1 MDFSLADKTLLKL
14 LSFVMSIWISSKPRF
29 NSIQMQTIRYFLGSK
44 KFQKIQ
50 FELETRNL
58 Q

>member
-14 LSFVMSIWISSKPRF
+14 LSFVMSKPRF
-29 NSIQMQTIRYFLGSK
+29 NSIQMQTIRYFLGCK